1 MDRLWSPWRSSYI
14 AASGGN
20 AVPDN
25 DFCVFCDLQSNSLSD
40 EQNLI
45 VFRGKENFIVLN
57 LYPYTSGHSMV
68 VPYRHVPDLDRAPLE
83 ITTDM
88 MELTRRCQGA
98 LRIAYNPDGFNIGM
112 NQGSAG
118 GAGVASHMH
127 MHLVP
132 RWIGDA
138 NFVTT
143 IGETRVLP
151 ESLQDTYRKIKKA
164 FDSQMISG
172 EC

>member
-1 MDRLWSPWRSSYI
+1 
-14 AASGGN
+14 
-20 AVPDN
+20 
-25 DFCVFCDLQSNSLSD
+25 
-40 EQNLI
+40 
-45 VFRGKENFIVLN
+45 
-57 LYPYTSGHSMV
+57 
-68 VPYRHVPDLDRAPLE
+68 
-83 ITTDM
+83 M
-88 MELTRRCQGA
+88 MELTRRFQGA

-172 EC
+172 Q